1 MRLTKV
7 REKFATKGMAL
18 VLWAVLVLA
27 IVADIVWFTRRPDGI
42 RPWLAP
48 QPILS
53 AAALILGFILL
64 TWQLETQHRNTLEA
78 TRKQAQDR
86 LKLDIFKEIAERI
99 EATSVPLT
107 ELREVPTAFLG
118 ELVLRTRSRV
128 ASHYQSALQTVSK
141 EASDSVVML
150 MSIMET
156 YEIAMPEFKAFRR
169 QLADSLRQSQL
180 AFGDFAFLAFPLAL
194 PIRIRSLSK
203 MKTSYLDLRG
213 SPKGRLGTSRFS
225 LLISVSP
232 PRPICLGVYSQII
245 AFLRYLRNL
254 HILHDEGGIGG
265 IHHHKSTHHNPSSR
279 LVVRLSGHRA
289 WTLQPEATS

>member
-1 MRLTKV
+1 MV

-18 VLWAVLVLA
+18 VLWAVLILA
-27 IVADIVWFTRRPDGI
+27 IVADIVWLTRRSDGI

-48 QPILS
+48 QPVLS

-78 TRKQAQDR
+78 NRKQAQDR

-99 EATSVPLT
+99 EATSVPLA
-107 ELREVPTAFLG
+107 ELREVPTGFLG

-141 EASDSVVML
+141 EASDSVVRL

-156 YEIAMPEFKAFRR
+156 YEIAMPEFKVFRK
-169 QLADSLRQSQL
+169 QLADSLRQAQR

-194 PIRIRSLSK
+194 PHTNPIVVENEDELSRLA
-203 MKTSYLDLRG
+203 TITERATWDLTILIVDLRVAAQAYLLG
-213 SPKGRLGTSRFS
+213 GLFPDHRVPEQTLGDPPGRVTKL
-225 LLISVSP
+225 
-232 PRPICLGVYSQII
+232 PR
-245 AFLRYLRNL
+245 A
-254 HILHDEGGIGG
+254 EG
-265 IHHHKSTHHNPSSR
+265 
-279 LVVRLSGHRA
+279 
-289 WTLQPEATS
+289 

>member
-1 MRLTKV
+1 LRLTKV

-194 PIRIRSLSK
+194 PHTNPIVVENEDELSRLAGI
-203 MKTSYLDLRG
+203 TERATWDLTILIVDLRVTAQTYL
-213 SPKGRLGTSRFS
+213 LGGLFPDHRVPP
-225 LLISVSP
+225 LL
-232 PRPICLGVYSQII
+232 
-245 AFLRYLRNL
+245 
-254 HILHDEGGIGG
+254 E
-265 IHHHKSTHHNPSSR
+265 KSTHSSR
-279 LVVRLSGHRA
+279 
-289 WTLQPEATS
+289 